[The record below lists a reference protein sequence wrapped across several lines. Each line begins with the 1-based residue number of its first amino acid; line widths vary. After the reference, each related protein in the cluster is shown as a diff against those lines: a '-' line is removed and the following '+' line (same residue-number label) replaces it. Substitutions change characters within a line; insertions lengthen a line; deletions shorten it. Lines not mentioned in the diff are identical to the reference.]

1 MSTLA
6 SGCRSAF
13 VVALTLAAC
22 GKHVTKVPIV
32 TGGDAERG
40 KLAMKEYG
48 CGSCHTIPG
57 VTGARALVG
66 PPLGDVASRMYIAG
80 VLPNEP
86 DNMVRWI
93 MNPPSVDSK
102 TAMPYLGV
110 TERDARDM
118 AEYLYE
124 LRSGGN

>member
-6 SGCRSAF
+6 RGWGS
-13 VVALTLAAC
+13 VLVAVALAAC
-22 GKHVTKVPIV
+22 GKHVSKVPIV

-40 KLAMKEYG
+40 KFAMKEYG

-57 VTGARALVG
+57 LTGARGLVG

-86 DNMVRWI
+86 DNVVRWI

-124 LRSGGN
+124 LRSRDN

>member
-1 MSTLA
+1 M
-6 SGCRSAF
+6 
-13 VVALTLAAC
+13 VVTVALAAC
-22 GKHVTKVPIV
+22 RKHVSKVPIV
-32 TGGDAERG
+32 PGGDAERG
-40 KLAMKEYG
+40 KVAMKEYG

-57 VTGARALVG
+57 LTGARGLVG

-86 DNMVRWI
+86 DNVIRWI

-124 LRSGGN
+124 LRSRDN